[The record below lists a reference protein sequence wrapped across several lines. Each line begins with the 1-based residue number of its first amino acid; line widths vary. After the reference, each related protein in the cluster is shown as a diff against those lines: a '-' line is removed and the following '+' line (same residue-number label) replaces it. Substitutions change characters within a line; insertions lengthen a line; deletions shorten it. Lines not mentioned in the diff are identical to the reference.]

1 MRKVNTNITEVN
13 HGASETGSASSQMLA
28 SATSLGNS
36 NQLKLEV
43 DKFLKAV
50 RSVMVALAVLGRRS
64 PKAR

>member
-1 MRKVNTNITEVN
+1 VRKVNTNITEVN
-13 HGASETGSASSQMLA
+13 HGAGETGSASSQMLA

-36 NQLKLEV
+36 NRLKLEV